1 VIHVKGEGTRSGRR
15 DAARALAVAFIFL
28 LPSLAES
35 RGYLGLVIAGL
46 TFFLALGWAV
56 FLAPGRS
63 SVTERPRGEGSE
75 ESRGMEAR
83 EAVACPAPA
92 DRRGSRKKRPG
103 AKPARLR
110 PHCRAG

>member
-1 VIHVKGEGTRSGRR
+1 VIHVKGERTRSGRR
-15 DAARALAVAFIFL
+15 DAARALVVAFIFL

-35 RGYLGLVIAGL
+35 RGHLGLVIAGL
-46 TFFLALGWAV
+46 TFFLALGSAV
-56 FLAPGRS
+56 LLAPGRS

-83 EAVACPAPA
+83 EAVSCPAPA
-92 DRRGSRKKRPG
+92 DRRGTRKRPW
-103 AKPARLR
+103 AEPTRLR